1 MTIHDCIKFAREF
14 PVCCLATVEGDQPRA
29 RNVLLWQV
37 DTTGFY
43 FILLSP
49 KSVSAQLKANP
60 KAELCFYNHHAD
72 MLMAKQLRITGIME
86 LVKDPV
92 LQAKAEHDRAF
103 LAQLTGHPVEP
114 LLEIFRLT
122 SCDAHF
128 WTMPDFLQESK
139 VEHVKL

>member
-1 MTIHDCIKFAREF
+1 
-14 PVCCLATVEGDQPRA
+14 
-29 RNVLLWQV
+29 
-37 DTTGFY
+37 
-43 FILLSP
+43 
-49 KSVSAQLKANP
+49 
-60 KAELCFYNHHAD
+60 
-72 MLMAKQLRITGIME
+72 LMAKQLRITGIME